1 MIEEFRQAP
10 LRLELDLDSYEGPWT
25 HVARFRGRS
34 GWLIGAEATLESST
48 DIFRASIVAACDEC
62 DNPIPSFQAQHLM
75 ECLWTTLE
83 PCDELPPEVLDDLL
97 CEEEGRVYSRWQR
110 ETNDALRQHLILT
123 DEKIAAA
130 EAAVR
135 LANNRIMRQISDLR
149 RRRRMLDLSPDDRS
163 ILDALIADLEA
174 DNDRQFEHGRQ
185 LVAELRAALE
195 IDEEQFWQREDVV
208 IEVAPVCVVAWHAR
222 ATKAHWQPARSFVA
236 RAAPDAVRT
245 RLRYQ
250 IPARIESL
258 QHQVDGLLT
267 QRNRGKEA
275 YQLDRE
281 MLRLRTMLKEVR
293 T

>member
-10 LRLELDLDSYEGPWT
+10 LRLELDLDSYEGPWN
-25 HVARFRGRS
+25 HVARFRGRG
-34 GWLIGAEATLESST
+34 GWLIGAEATLESAT
-48 DIFRASIVAACDEC
+48 DIFRAIIVAACDEC
-62 DNPIPSFQAQHLM
+62 DNPIPSFQAQHLL
-75 ECLWTTLE
+75 ECVWTTLE

-110 ETNDALRQHLILT
+110 ETNEALRQHLILT
-123 DEKIAAA
+123 DEKIAIA

-135 LANNRIMRQISDLR
+135 VANNRILRQIGDLR
-149 RRRRMLDLSPDDRS
+149 RRRRLPDLTLEARS
-163 ILDALIADLEA
+163 ILDMLIADLEA
-174 DNDRQFEHGRQ
+174 ENDRQFEHGQR
-185 LVAELRAALE
+185 LVAELRATSE

-208 IEVAPVCVVAWHAR
+208 IEVAPFCVVAWHTR
-222 ATKAHWQPARSFVA
+222 ATKGQWRPERGFVTRPAR
-236 RAAPDAVRT
+236 DAVRT

-258 QHQVDGLLT
+258 QHQADGLLT

-281 MLRLRTMLKEVR
+281 ILRLRTMLKEVR